1 MNAFLRIAAATC
13 LAASMLASQ
22 PTRAGS
28 DPSRSRVVID
38 CGQPRLPT
46 QREAGEL
53 LGQHNSGQVYASRA
67 ALMAEARRLC
77 LHGSAQTRRVAFE
90 APSAPPA
97 PSVLPPQ
104 ERRIAD
110 DRRGY

>member
-13 LAASMLASQ
+13 LAVSMLASQ